1 MTHTWSL
8 DDGALVTLAANH
20 LDVSEVEVFCISY
33 QSWYSDAGPEA
44 LMERHFGDYLK
55 RGEVPAWVRHFSR
68 EALAK
73 VDDDESIGNGLV
85 RGVTMMLWLS
95 GHMPSR
101 LDASSFA
108 STLIA

>member
-1 MTHTWSL
+1 MTHAMSL

-20 LDVSEVEVFCISY
+20 LDVSEFEVFCISY
-33 QSWYSDAGPEA
+33 QSWHSDAGPEA
-44 LMERHFGDYLK
+44 LMERHFGAYLA

-73 VDDDESIGNGLV
+73 VDEDESIGNCLV
-85 RGVTMMLWLS
+85 RGATMMLWLS